1 MDTDDPHG
9 PKNWKK
15 GSFVHEFASI
25 FCASEDSPLPFKAKN
40 QNCPRAHGQS
50 MVQDHGRESA
60 WSREKWCTTC
70 TRCMHLLALLHKREN
85 LTQNVKN
92 SPGKP
97 QKMLDETRHS
107 HRDQRR
113 MLKSKICSTKFEIEK
128 LIFINSLMLQHCS
141 LLLTLSL
148 CCLFCHPRQ

>member
-1 MDTDDPHG
+1 MTRMDKKIEKRVICPWICIHFLRKWRLTLT
-9 PKNWKK
+9 NWGKESK
-15 GSFVHEFASI
+15 LSTGTWTSTTTAE
-25 FCASEDSPLPFKAKN
+25 N
-40 QNCPRAHGQS
+40 QPGAGKSGARLAHTG
-50 MVQDHGRESA
+50 
-60 WSREKWCTTC
+60 
-70 TRCMHLLALLHKREN
+70 MHLLALLHKREN

-128 LIFINSLMLQHCS
+128 LIFINSLMLKHCS

-148 CCLFCHPRQ
+148 CCLFCHPQQ

>member
-1 MDTDDPHG
+1 MDDPHG

-15 GSFVHEFASI
+15 GHLSMNLHPFSAQVKTHPYQLRQRIIIVHGHMDGPWSTTTAE
-25 FCASEDSPLPFKAKN
+25 N
-40 QNCPRAHGQS
+40 QPGAGKSGARLAHTG
-50 MVQDHGRESA
+50 
-60 WSREKWCTTC
+60 
-70 TRCMHLLALLHKREN
+70 MHLLALLHKREN

-97 QKMLDETRHS
+97 QKMLDETCHS

-128 LIFINSLMLQHCS
+128 FIFINSLILQYCS

-148 CCLFCHPRQ
+148 CCLFCHPQQ